1 MNDNFMKAARL
12 HAIGDFRVDTVPVP
26 TPNGAELLVR
36 IGACGVCGS
45 DIPRIYVSGTSKQKY
60 PLTIGHEF
68 SGTVVAV
75 GADAD
80 PTLVGK
86 RGAFFPL
93 IPCRR
98 CDSCLSGNYAMCE
111 DYEYMGSRRDGGFA
125 EYCLVPSAWNFVESH
140 NADTP
145 MTMLAMAEPACVAQ
159 HAVRKSSVYFGAN
172 VLIFGA
178 GPIGIMAGRWAKLAG
193 AAKVL
198 FSDVVDAK
206 VEFCKKCGFDAVNSR
221 TQPLEE
227 VVRQTFRGRLA
238 DVAIEGTG
246 YGSALNQ
253 AITCI
258 RPFGTITLLGNP
270 AADTTITKACHS
282 QLLRK
287 EATIHAI
294 WNSHYS
300 NLPINEWRYT
310 VDQMDSGAFDC
321 TDLIS
326 HTCSLDELPEMT
338 AAIHEHRIDTWKVLY
353 TADSAK

>member
-1 MNDNFMKAARL
+1 
-12 HAIGDFRVDTVPVP
+12 
-26 TPNGAELLVR
+26 
-36 IGACGVCGS
+36 
-45 DIPRIYVSGTSKQKY
+45 
-60 PLTIGHEF
+60 
-68 SGTVVAV
+68 
-75 GADAD
+75 
-80 PTLVGK
+80 
-86 RGAFFPL
+86 
-93 IPCRR
+93 
-98 CDSCLSGNYAMCE
+98 
-111 DYEYMGSRRDGGFA
+111 
-125 EYCLVPSAWNFVESH
+125 
-140 NADTP
+140 
-145 MTMLAMAEPACVAQ
+145 MAEPACVAQ
-159 HAVRKSSVYFGAN
+159 HAVRKSGVYFGAN

-227 VVRQTFRGRLA
+227 VVRQTFGGRLA
-238 DVAIEGTG
+238 DIAIEGTG

-270 AADTTITKACHS
+270 AADTTITKTCHS

-287 EATIHAI
+287 EVTIHAI

-310 VDQMDSGAFDC
+310 VDQMDNGAFDC

-338 AAIHEHRIDTWKVLY
+338 AAIHEHSVDTWKVLCVPSLIKS
-353 TADSAK
+353 TNSLR

>member
-1 MNDNFMKAARL
+1 MREPNMNSIMK
-12 HAIGDFRVDTVPVP
+12 IWIP
-26 TPNGAELLVR
+26 LV
-36 IGACGVCGS
+36 
-45 DIPRIYVSGTSKQKY
+45 KKY
-60 PLTIGHEF
+60 
-68 SGTVVAV
+68 
-75 GADAD
+75 D
-80 PTLVGK
+80 P
-86 RGAFFPL
+86 
-93 IPCRR
+93 
-98 CDSCLSGNYAMCE
+98 SCLSGNYAMCE
-111 DYEYMGSRRDGGFA
+111 DYDYMGSRRDGGFA

-140 NADTP
+140 NTDTP

-227 VVRQTFRGRLA
+227 VVRQTFGGRLA
-238 DVAIEGTG
+238 DIAIEGTG

>member
-1 MNDNFMKAARL
+1 
-12 HAIGDFRVDTVPVP
+12 
-26 TPNGAELLVR
+26 
-36 IGACGVCGS
+36 
-45 DIPRIYVSGTSKQKY
+45 
-60 PLTIGHEF
+60 
-68 SGTVVAV
+68 
-75 GADAD
+75 
-80 PTLVGK
+80 
-86 RGAFFPL
+86 
-93 IPCRR
+93 
-98 CDSCLSGNYAMCE
+98 
-111 DYEYMGSRRDGGFA
+111 MGSRRDGGFA

-145 MTMLAMAEPACVAQ
+145 LTMLAMAEPACVAQ
-159 HAVRKSSVYFGAN
+159 HAVRKSGVYFGAN

-227 VVRQTFRGRLA
+227 VVRQTFGGRLA
-238 DVAIEGTG
+238 DIAIEGTG

-310 VDQMDSGAFDC
+310 VDQMDNGTFDC
-321 TDLIS
+321 IDLIS
-326 HTCSLDELPEMT
+326 HTCTLDELPEMT
-338 AAIHEHRIDTWKVLY
+338 AAIHEHRIDTWKVLC
-353 TADSAK
+353 TCR